1 MTAKVSELFKQKL
14 EDVISY
20 TTKQLRSYLT
30 ASDIDNIITQ
40 EHLDRLQG
48 SREIGGVYLANSLQ
62 QGFIYHALNQ
72 GDVDDAYLVQIIWQY
87 NSPLEID
94 TLKKAWEYAQKRYP
108 NLRLRFAWEEELIQI
123 IDKRERRLE
132 VYRFK

>member
-72 GDVDDAYLVQIIWQY
+72 GDVDDAYRMQLIWQY
-87 NSPLEID
+87 KSPLEIA
-94 TLKKAWEYAQKRYP
+94 TLKEAWELYSKEIYQLKV
-108 NLRLRFAWEEELIQI
+108 
-123 IDKRERRLE
+123 KVCVGRR
-132 VYRFK
+132 VNSSNR